1 MPKTRSGVGYVVRE
15 STRAKRVIIKVRM
28 SSDLEVVVPIG
39 FALDRLPDI
48 LDRRTEWID
57 TQRKR
62 FREMKR
68 VFRPERIT
76 LDAIGQVWTVEYIG
90 DARKGVSLKE
100 GEGTYL
106 TLRGQVDDLKLVV
119 KALNAWTHK
128 QARSALGKWLLNLSN
143 ELSIPFN
150 KLTVRR
156 QKTLWGSCSAKKNI
170 NLNRNLLFL
179 PAAMARYV
187 LIHELCHVDQ
197 LNHSGEFWDL
207 LERHVE
213 NGKSMSAKTRQ
224 AASKVPDWATA

>member
-1 MPKTRSGVGYVVRE
+1 MPKTRSGVAYVVRE

-39 FALDRLPDI
+39 FALDRLPEI
-48 LDRRTEWID
+48 LDRRAKWID

-68 VFRPERIT
+68 VFRPERIM

-90 DARKGVSLKE
+90 DARKGVSLEE
-100 GEGTYL
+100 GEDTHL

-156 QKTLWGSCSAKKNI
+156 QKRYGAVVRPKKTSISTETCS
-170 NLNRNLLFL
+170 FCQ
-179 PAAMARYV
+179 P
-187 LIHELCHVDQ
+187 
-197 LNHSGEFWDL
+197 
-207 LERHVE
+207 
-213 NGKSMSAKTRQ
+213 
-224 AASKVPDWATA
+224 